1 HFFKGVPMNEQFNYI
16 QYHKAAYLFI
26 EKFNRDN
33 TQELLAIDE
42 LIPFQ
47 IDQPILAGRRFFE
60 FTLYYMNLKKKV
72 EKIAIDMLPK
82 SVSPKHTREQ
92 TGTRYVRELLQLLLL
107 YFYDKFGIHNR
118 NENIEKLFLKY
129 SYQLRLI
136 NYAVYEQ
143 SINKYALG
151 NNKQLNYKL
160 N

>member
-1 HFFKGVPMNEQFNYI
+1 M
-16 QYHKAAYLFI
+16 
-26 EKFNRDN
+26 
-33 TQELLAIDE
+33 
-42 LIPFQ
+42 
-47 IDQPILAGRRFFE
+47 
-60 FTLYYMNLKKKV
+60 
-72 EKIAIDMLPK
+72 
-82 SVSPKHTREQ
+82 
-92 TGTRYVRELLQLLLL
+92 QLLLL

-160 N
+160 NLFTLIRDAKSPNDIEMIVIDDVNSENITNKYKTKYFEDLREKVGLISDGK